1 MKSPLLNNSSSG
13 SNSPLVHG
21 EAPPGIKMLVGEAAA
36 YLRCSKSFL
45 NKKRLDGSGPTFIK
59 LGKKILYDQKDLE
72 LWTASKKRQ
81 RTA

>member
-1 MKSPLLNNSSSG
+1 MKSLPSSFPSG
-13 SNSPLVHG
+13 PHSPLG
-21 EAPPGIKMLVGEAAA
+21 DDAAPPSTKMLVAEAAA
-36 YLRCSKSFL
+36 FLRCSKSFL
-45 NKKRLDGSGPTFIK
+45 NKKRLDGSGPPFIK

>member
-1 MKSPLLNNSSSG
+1 MKSPPNSFSSG
-13 SNSPLVHG
+13 SHSPLVDG
-21 EAPPGIKMLVGEAAA
+21 AAPPSTKMLVGEAAA
-36 YLRCSKSFL
+36 FLRCSKSFL